1 MFQMRQLLIVPL
13 AGLVLLGGCALT
25 RSASTPAPK
34 TPFGSTPEPD
44 AVDLGGLMIR
54 MERDGVIGLD
64 SYDGDQLFTL
74 GLEAYSEEE
83 YTVSLYVFD
92 HLLQVFPEH
101 SDRVPATW
109 NMALSA
115 EKLGR
120 ISEAIEGFTG
130 YLDLVASTDGEEAA
144 QARLR
149 LGTLL
154 QRESRYVEVLEVL
167 DAPSA
172 FVAYADYEV
181 WELRALRAIAKGA
194 MGSFDWAENELNRVR
209 MEVKRTTRK
218 TGERFPYQAAMVW
231 YLAGELDRLQARAVL
246 LDSVDDLDLLDQ
258 KIGEKAD
265 LLITAR
271 SRLKRAIEHG
281 EPSWSGPAAL
291 ALGAV
296 YRDFRDD
303 MLAAPS
309 PTDLDAE
316 QFVVY
321 ERLVR
326 ERTEEFLQ
334 AAIKDYRA
342 ILAAAAG
349 WQLEAPW
356 IAAIEDALTGCESEL
371 EQDRSATAE

>member
-1 MFQMRQLLIVPL
+1 
-13 AGLVLLGGCALT
+13 
-25 RSASTPAPK
+25 
-34 TPFGSTPEPD
+34 
-44 AVDLGGLMIR
+44 MIR

-74 GLEAYSEEE
+74 GLEAYAEEKYE
-83 YTVSLYVFD
+83 VSLYVFD

-120 ISEAIEGFTG
+120 IGEAIEGFTK

-154 QRESRYVEVLEVL
+154 QREARYEEILTVL
-167 DAPSA
+167 DSPSA

-356 IAAIEDALTGCESEL
+356 IAAIEEALNSCEL
-371 EQDRSATAE
+371 ELNQERSATAE